1 MSVIREGAPNRMDQ
15 DYPGIG
21 GWYVPAPGFR
31 GADQFGYN
39 VFNPNSLS
47 HDTVVANVRYA

>member
-15 DYPGIG
+15 AYPGIG